1 MDRKIF
7 LLNELARCVADMED
21 EMVAEVAN
29 TYLQEGFNAHEGI
42 MQGLVVGMEK
52 AGELFEQGEYFV
64 PELLICS
71 DAMNVGLSILR
82 PQLVSEDLEESI
94 NIVIG
99 VVEGDTHDIG
109 KNLVKIMLETAGFA
123 VHDLGRDV
131 PVEEFVNKAKEVDAQ
146 IICMSTLMTT
156 TMDNMKRVIELLKT
170 EGLYGKIKT
179 MIGGAP
185 ISQSFADLIG
195 ADAYTT
201 NAVEAA
207 KRAKQLVSV

>member
-82 PQLVSEDLEESI
+82 PQLVSEDLEENI

-109 KNLVKIMLETAGFA
+109 KTW
-123 VHDLGRDV
+123 
-131 PVEEFVNKAKEVDAQ
+131 
-146 IICMSTLMTT
+146 
-156 TMDNMKRVIELLKT
+156 
-170 EGLYGKIKT
+170 
-179 MIGGAP
+179 
-185 ISQSFADLIG
+185 
-195 ADAYTT
+195 
-201 NAVEAA
+201 
-207 KRAKQLVSV
+207 

>member
-82 PQLVSEDLEESI
+82 PQLVSEDLEENI

-131 PVEEFVNKAKEVDAQ
+131 PVEEFVNKAKR
-146 IICMSTLMTT
+146 LMP
-156 TMDNMKRVIELLKT
+156 R
-170 EGLYGKIKT
+170 
-179 MIGGAP
+179 
-185 ISQSFADLIG
+185 
-195 ADAYTT
+195 
-201 NAVEAA
+201 
-207 KRAKQLVSV
+207 

>member
-42 MQGLVVGMEK
+42 MQGGCGNGK

-82 PQLVSEDLEESI
+82 PRWYQKIWRKISI
-94 NIVIG
+94 
-99 VVEGDTHDIG
+99 
-109 KNLVKIMLETAGFA
+109 
-123 VHDLGRDV
+123 
-131 PVEEFVNKAKEVDAQ
+131 
-146 IICMSTLMTT
+146 
-156 TMDNMKRVIELLKT
+156 
-170 EGLYGKIKT
+170 
-179 MIGGAP
+179 
-185 ISQSFADLIG
+185 
-195 ADAYTT
+195 
-201 NAVEAA
+201 
-207 KRAKQLVSV
+207 